1 MPVVVR
7 LSFREGEGR
16 RSSGLLFPF
25 KDARKPG
32 PYCRCHGV
40 EIGLQAMV
48 ARHLNYCA
56 TLGGGWHPEWVSF
69 PLHDQRRDRHLV
81 EFVQAACGGAGAA
94 RRVQWKREAKHR
106 DGAGRFRGAACDSR
120 SQGPAADEERQAAQ
134 LALEQVVDNCRP
146 SNVELARRSGA
157 APSGDFVGLLDER
170 DADPLRARDG
180 RHRHQVSR
188 SHPAGGP
195 MTEDKRGSGLIGSV
209 QVGLRQTVRGVYFER
224 RHAEDGC
231 SSLLNRVWPVA
242 TAGFATESLATV

>member
-1 MPVVVR
+1 VVVR

-106 DGAGRFRGAACDSR
+106 DGAGRFRGAACDPR

-134 LALEQVVDNCRP
+134 LTLEQVVDHCRP

-157 APSGDFVGLLDER
+157 TPSGDFVGCSTSATLT
-170 DADPLRARDG
+170 PSAR
-180 RHRHQVSR
+180 
-188 SHPAGGP
+188 
-195 MTEDKRGSGLIGSV
+195 
-209 QVGLRQTVRGVYFER
+209 
-224 RHAEDGC
+224 
-231 SSLLNRVWPVA
+231 A
-242 TAGFATESLATV
+242 TAVTATRSREATPPAAP